1 MHLVYLDQAGILC
14 PSHASPAP
22 RLSPACV
29 MSLPPTQA
37 VPVSSRKFPE
47 GSGLDMTCMR
57 CCEQV
62 SEMSMGWE
70 YMGREREGKLRAHRE
85 HRPLPKHP
93 PAPPLSPG
101 PVLSRKLHGSF
112 YVTVDSYGVLIAGG
126 QAGGGWGQAM
136 GSGGL

>member
-62 SEMSMGWE
+62 SEMSTGWE
-70 YMGREREGKLRAHRE
+70 YTDREREGKMRAHTE

-93 PAPPLSPG
+93 PVPPLPPG
-101 PVLSRKLHGSF
+101 LVLSRKLPGSF
-112 YVTVDSYGVLIAGG
+112 HVTIDSYGVLIAGNR
-126 QAGGGWGQAM
+126 AGGC
-136 GSGGL
+136 